1 MSPDR
6 RKEPA
11 LSLKEEEV
19 LSKIDTWQP
28 TTHVIGPHTYYRV
41 DEVQSFIERYK
52 RLRIAYGR
60 LKK

>member
-1 MSPDR
+1 MGCDC
-6 RKEPA
+6 KELTA
-11 LSLKEEEV
+11 SEKAAIEKV
-19 LSKIDTWQP
+19 DAWQP

-60 LKK
+60 LKGKN